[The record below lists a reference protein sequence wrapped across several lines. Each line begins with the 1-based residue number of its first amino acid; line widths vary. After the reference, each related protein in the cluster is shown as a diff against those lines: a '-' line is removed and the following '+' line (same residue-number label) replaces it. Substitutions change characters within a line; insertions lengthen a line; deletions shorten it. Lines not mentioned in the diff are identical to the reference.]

1 MTPCA
6 RLPQGQWTL
15 IASLAATMALSACGG
30 GSDSTAANAT
40 PSNVPTASL
49 QSVAATPLY
58 WQTDTNVQV
67 SLQDKDGQDVPA
79 RTLTCT
85 MQDTAQAVVS
95 ADCSLI
101 RPLRVGDISVTVSGK
116 GSNGQVSA
124 TLTVKS
130 QPVPHWS
137 GIHGASSSQGSGD
150 YCLTRLGDGRVLA
163 WGANPSGVLGQ
174 NKGILDLDFLAQ
186 ASVVLDADGQ
196 LALNGVARVSA
207 GESAAVA
214 LTVDGQVKAW
224 GNNDQYALGLKAVLN
239 AALLPVFV
247 PDLSTRANLDHVVQV
262 EMGSQ
267 GSVAMKDDGTVVGW
281 GEWQADLFARS
292 ASLPTQIVRPDGADL
307 LRDIV
312 AVSAGRTFYLALG
325 AEGKVYAWGNDM
337 ALTGN
342 LGSGSVLTMQVK
354 KPVVVKKQDGSEL
367 TDIVQ
372 ISAGYNFSLALDKN
386 GQVWAWGDNSW
397 GEMGQGTQTYLG
409 TPYAVP
415 VKGVGGV
422 SLLSNVTMVV
432 AGGHHALALQADG
445 SVVAWGL
452 ATNGQLGDGANRP
465 AGNQA
470 VLPRLVVA
478 ETGGI
483 SLNGAVSI
491 AAGYTHSQ
499 ALMKDGRV
507 LSWGHNFRNA
517 LGRTTIKSDDPVP
530 GAVLGERG
538 LGTLKL
544 TLSDY
549 PRLTNHWR

>member
-1 MTPCA
+1 MTTTA
-6 RLPQGQWTL
+6 RLPQGPWTL

-30 GSDSTAANAT
+30 GGDSTTTNAT
-40 PSNVPTASL
+40 PSNAAAASL
-49 QSVAATPLY
+49 SAASSTPLY
-58 WQTDTNVQV
+58 WQTDTAVQV
-67 SLQDKDGQDVPA
+67 GLKDKDGREVP
-79 RTLTCT
+79 RSTLTCT
-85 MQDTAQAVVS
+85 VQDSAQAVVS
-95 ADCSLI
+95 ADCTLI
-101 RPLRVGDISVTVSGK
+101 RPLRVGNIHVTVSGQ
-116 GSNGQVSA
+116 GVSA
-124 TLTVKS
+124 TLTVQG
-130 QPVPHWS
+130 QPVPHWT

-174 NKGILDLDFLAQ
+174 NKGILDLSFLAQ
-186 ASVVLDADGQ
+186 ASAVLDADGQ
-196 LALNGVARVSA
+196 LALQGVARVSA
-207 GESAAVA
+207 GETAAAA
-214 LTVDGQVKAW
+214 LTVDGQVRAW
-224 GNNDQYALGLKAVLN
+224 GSNDQFALGLKAILN

-247 PDLSTRANLDHVVQV
+247 PDLSARANLDHVVQV

-267 GSVAMKDDGTVVGW
+267 GSVALKDDGTVVGW
-281 GEWQADLFARS
+281 GEWQADLFASS
-292 ASLPTQIVRPDGADL
+292 ASLPTQIVRPDGQGL

-342 LGSGSVLTMQVK
+342 LGSGSVLTLQVK
-354 KPVVVKKQDGSEL
+354 TPVVVKKQDGSEL

-386 GQVWAWGDNSW
+386 GQVWAWGDNSQ
-397 GEMGQGTQTYLG
+397 GQMGQGNQTFLG

-415 VKGVGGV
+415 VKGSDGV
-422 SLLSNVTMVV
+422 SLLSKVTMVV
-432 AGGHHALALQADG
+432 AGGRHALALQADG

-452 ATNGQLGDGANRP
+452 ATGGQLGDGANRP

-470 VLPRLVVA
+470 VLPRLVVS

-483 SLNGAVSI
+483 SLTGAVSI

-499 ALMKDGRV
+499 ALLQDGRV
-507 LSWGHNFRNA
+507 VSWGHNFSNA
-517 LGRTTIKSDDPVP
+517 LGRTTVKPYDPVP
-530 GAVLGERG
+530 GVVQGEHG
-538 LGTLKL
+538 VGTLKL